1 MQAKRAFHG
10 AIVHS
15 KSSTEIEYLTTAL
28 LGVDEHGTIAFLDK
42 RVDVQDVAQTLASR
56 GWDDVEPYMIAKG
69 EFLMPGMIDTHTHAP
84 QYVNLA
90 YGQQFELL
98 DWLKHVTFPTEKR
111 FSDPEYASRT
121 YETVVQRLIDC
132 GTTTVCYYG
141 TLHLTTAN
149 LAAICKRKGQ
159 RAFVGKC
166 NMDRESA
173 PDYQEA
179 SAQQSL
185 QDTRE
190 FIEFVRERLGQDAV
204 PLVQPIVTP
213 RFAIACSDELL
224 EGLGK
229 MLAADATLPCQTHLS
244 ENPSEIAFTKSL
256 FPGVDTYAA
265 VYDKFGL
272 LRQNTILAHCV
283 HLEDAEIDLIA
294 TKGCGISHCPN
305 SNFNLRS
312 GATEVGT
319 LLDRGI
325 KVGLGTDVSG
335 GCSIGIL
342 SAIRSAST
350 ASKTLAVQ
358 ARDAGSNQ
366 GDVHVNGNEQNQQQH
381 KFASQHLSV
390 DTLFYLATMGGAE
403 LTCLDERI
411 GNFLP
416 GKDFDALLVQTGQK
430 GSDLTRTTPP
440 RAISVWSVAERA
452 LVQATES
459 QFGSAT
465 EFGNGVLVEP
475 EDDLVKVVEKFL
487 FGGDDRNIG
496 SVFVRGRVIG
506 GARPLK

>member
-1 MQAKRAFHG
+1 MSTIKRAFYG
-10 AIVHS
+10 PIVHS
-15 KSSTEIEYLTTAL
+15 KSVTEIEYLTAAL
-28 LGVDEHGTIAFLDK
+28 LGVNEDGTIAFVDK
-42 RVDVQDVAQTLASR
+42 HVEGQDVIRALADR
-56 GWDDVEPYMIAKG
+56 GWGAIEPYKMNKG

-111 FSDPEYASRT
+111 FSDPEYAART
-121 YETVVQRLIDC
+121 YEAVVQRLIDC

-141 TLHLTTAN
+141 TLHMTTTI
-149 LAAICKRKGQ
+149 LAAVCKRKGQ

-173 PDYQEA
+173 PDYQEE
-179 SAQQSL
+179 SAEQSL
-185 QDTRE
+185 EDTRV
-190 FIEFVRERLGQDAV
+190 FIDFVRRRLGERGANCSQTA
-204 PLVQPIVTP
+204 LVQPIVTP

-224 EGLGK
+224 SGLGR
-229 MLAADATLPCQTHLS
+229 MLSDDPSLPCQTHLS

-256 FPGVDTYAA
+256 FPGVENYAA

-272 LRQNTILAHCV
+272 LRRNTILAHCV
-283 HLEDAEIDLIA
+283 HLEEAEIGLIA
-294 TKGCGISHCPN
+294 EKQCGVSHCPN

-312 GATEVGT
+312 GATKVGT

-350 ASKTLAVQ
+350 ASKTLAFQ
-358 ARDAGSNQ
+358 ARDGPATENR
-366 GDVHVNGNEQNQQQH
+366 VNGTGTR
-381 KFASQHLSV
+381 FASQHLSV

-403 LTCLDERI
+403 LTCLDDRI
-411 GNFLP
+411 GNFMP
-416 GKDFDALLVQTGQK
+416 SKEFDALLVQTGQK
-430 GSDLTRTTPP
+430 PDVAQ
-440 RAISVWSVAERA
+440 RATSSASVLDVAERA
-452 LVQATES
+452 LKVETDS
-459 QFGSAT
+459 QFAT
-465 EFGNGVLVEP
+465 AHFGNGVLVEP
-475 EDDLVKVVEKFL
+475 EDDLVKIVEKFL

-496 SVFVRGRVIG
+496 TVFVRGRVIG
-506 GARPLK
+506 GARPIH